1 MHSRPTCTLEP
12 VDAAAALA
20 CGSTTRPPLPQPGVS
35 AVPLLLGSGPSRFE
49 ASRLPSRGP
58 PKAADAR
65 QPAHRYVRATAGEEW
80 LKTGSVA
87 VAEGGSLMQAAYAQR
102 RLVIRH
108 ATKISK
114 RCAA

>member
-1 MHSRPTCTLEP
+1 M
-12 VDAAAALA
+12 
-20 CGSTTRPPLPQPGVS
+20 
-35 AVPLLLGSGPSRFE
+35 
-49 ASRLPSRGP
+49 
-58 PKAADAR
+58 
-65 QPAHRYVRATAGEEW
+65 RATAGEEW

-114 RCAA
+114 RLALKKDAPLSVGLKGPYSIMNVQRPSSMPDVKPSSMGWRRHRYGCRTNGRS